1 MFDRQLI
8 EEFRNT
14 VNDTDFTLL
23 HFFDIVKNKTKICGA
38 AFALLWIG
46 SLWLL
51 II

>member
-14 VNDTDFTLL
+14 VNDTDL